1 MPKTKYHFNK
11 HSLKYEKVVVSAGK
25 KLLRIFGFLSTSM
38 VFASAIVFV
47 AYIYFP
53 SPDEKRLKR
62 QLEETTFQFEL
73 LNKRSEKLE
82 KVLKDMQERDNT
94 IYRVIF
100 EADPIPQSVREAGYG
115 GADKYA
121 ELSNYYNADLLT
133 ETTKKIDKLSKQ
145 LYVQS
150 KSFDEVFDLAKNKSV
165 MLACIPAIQP
175 VSNKDLKRLAS
186 GFGWRIHPVYKNEM
200 FHSGIDFTAPTG
212 TEIYATGNGVV
223 ERVEINGHGYGNN
236 IIINHGFGYQTL
248 YAHMSRVKVY
258 HGQKISRGEL
268 IGFVGSTGTS
278 IGPHLHYEV
287 IKNGDK
293 VNPVNF
299 FFNDLTPDEYQL
311 TLDIAATKNQSFD

>member
-1 MPKTKYHFNK
+1 V
-11 HSLKYEKVVVSAGK
+11 SLRK
-25 KLLRIFGFLSTSM
+25 KLLRIFGFLSTSL
-38 VFASAIVFV
+38 VFAAVIVFV
-47 AYIYFP
+47 AYVYFP
-53 SPDEKRLKR
+53 SPNEKRLRR
-62 QLEETTFQFEL
+62 QLEDSSFQLEL
-73 LNKRSEKLE
+73 LNKRSEKVE
-82 KVLKDMQERDNT
+82 RVLKDIQERDNT

-121 ELSNYYNADLLT
+121 ELSNYYNSDLLV

-145 LYVQS
+145 LYIQS
-150 KSFDEVFDLAKNKSV
+150 KSFDEVFNLAKNKSE

-186 GFGWRIHPVYKNEM
+186 GFGWRVHPVYKTEM

-236 IIINHGFGYQTL
+236 VIINHGFGYETL
-248 YAHMSRVKVY
+248 YGHMSRIKV
-258 HGQKISRGEL
+258 HQGQKISRGEL
-268 IGFVGSTGTS
+268 IGYVGSTGTS
-278 IGPHLHYEV
+278 SGPHLHYEV
-287 IKNGDK
+287 IKNGEK

-299 FFNDLTPDEYQL
+299 FFNDLSPEEYRL
-311 TLDIAATKNQSFD
+311 TLDIATTKNQSFD